1 MKSIKLL
8 NLLLCVSFFTFGSV
22 SAYAG
27 CCQDAKKAGKACD
40 HSCCMAAA
48 KAKKSCEKCNPK
60 KAKPDKKEEKK

>member
-1 MKSIKLL
+1 MKPTKLL
-8 NLLLCVSFFTFGSV
+8 SILLCVSVSTFTSI

-40 HSCCMAAA
+40 HPCCIAAA

-60 KAKPDKKEEKK
+60 KPKQEKKEEKK